1 MAAMR
6 QQVSNNAGN
15 VMPASESEAPTIMD
29 GRQLFKVVKSRI
41 PAERF

>member
-6 QQVSNNAGN
+6 QQVSNNAGTE
-15 VMPASESEAPTIMD
+15 MTASQLEAPTIMD